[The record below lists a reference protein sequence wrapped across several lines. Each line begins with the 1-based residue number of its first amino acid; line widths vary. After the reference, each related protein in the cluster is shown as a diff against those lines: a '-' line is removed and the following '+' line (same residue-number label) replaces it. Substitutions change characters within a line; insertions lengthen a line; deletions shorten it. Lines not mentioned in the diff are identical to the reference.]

1 MPVGAVWLSERMSRE
16 LTQRSLVDW
25 DAAAQIAAKT
35 TPPGPTPAP
44 REISKAVESLRYFA
58 HESVH
63 HVHTITRL
71 DAAEN
76 LRDSTILVVDRAGW
90 AKANTQTFSVLMQ
103 PVFDRLRAKDPEK
116 FDAALR
122 GIAPTAT
129 AAEMGALVGFLSAKV
144 LGQYDPYAGLVSEA
158 AARSHPGGRLMFVAP
173 NVLWAEKELNVAP
186 EDFRLWVCLHEQTHR
201 VQFAAAPWL
210 RDHMLSQITR
220 LGALDAS
227 AWDRIRAMAASVRG
241 RSEGTRP
248 DAGLGPMTH
257 LLTPDERRTVS
268 HVTAVM
274 SLLEGHA
281 NAVMDA
287 VDASIVPS
295 VKTIRRRFDNRSAN
309 HGVVDRFIRSVL
321 GMDAKMRQYSN
332 GQKFVEHIVE
342 RAGMDRFNTVWSSP
356 ETLPTEAEIHDPQA
370 WMDRVLA

>member
-1 MPVGAVWLSERMSRE
+1 MWLSGRMSQE

-25 DAAAQIAAKT
+25 DAAAQLAAKM

-44 REISKAVESLRYFA
+44 REMSKAVESLRYFA

-76 LRDSTILVVDRAGW
+76 LRDSTVLVVDRAGW

-103 PVFDRLRAKDPEK
+103 PVFDRLRAKDPQK
-116 FDAALR
+116 FDAARR
-122 GIAPTAT
+122 GVAPTAT
-129 AAEMGALVGFLSAKV
+129 AAEMAAFVGFLSSKV
-144 LGQYDPYAGLVSEA
+144 LGQYDPYAGLVSET

-173 NVLWAEKELNVAP
+173 NVLWTEKELNVAP

-210 RDHMLSQITR
+210 RDHMLEQITS
-220 LGALDAS
+220 LGSLDAS
-227 AWDRIRAMAASVRG
+227 VWDRVRALASSVTG
-241 RSEGTRP
+241 RSRGERP
-248 DAGLGPMTH
+248 DAGLGPLTH
-257 LLTPDERRTVS
+257 LLTAQERATVS

-287 VDASIVPS
+287 VDARIVPT
-295 VKTIRRRFDNRSAN
+295 VKTIRRRFDNRSAD
-309 HGVVDRFIRSVL
+309 HSVVDRFIRSVL
-321 GMDAKMRQYSN
+321 GMDAKMRQYNN

-342 RAGMDRFNTVWSSP
+342 REGMDRFNTVWSSP
-356 ETLPTEAEIHDPQA
+356 QTLPTEAEIHDPRA
-370 WMDRVLA
+370 WVERVLR

>member
-1 MPVGAVWLSERMSRE
+1 MSQE
-16 LTQRSLVDW
+16 LTRRSLVDW
-25 DAAAQIAAKT
+25 DAAAQIAAKL
-35 TPPGPTPAP
+35 TPPGPTPGP
-44 REISKAVESLRYFA
+44 REMSRAVESLRYFA

-63 HVHTITRL
+63 HVHAITRL

-76 LRDSTILVVDRAGW
+76 LRDSTVLVVDRAGW
-90 AKANTQTFSVLMQ
+90 AKANTQTFSVLVQ
-103 PVFDRLRAKDPEK
+103 PVFDRLRAKDPGK

-122 GIAPTAT
+122 GVAPTAT
-129 AAEMGALVGFLSAKV
+129 AAEMGALMGFLSAKV
-144 LGQYDPYAGLVSEA
+144 LGQYDPYAGLVSEQ

-173 NVLWAEKELNVAP
+173 NVLWTEHELNVAP

-210 RDHMLSQITR
+210 RDHMLEQISR
-220 LGALDAS
+220 LGSLDAS
-227 AWDRIRAMAASVRG
+227 AWDRVRAAAASITG
-241 RSEGTRP
+241 RSAGRP

-257 LLTPDERRTVS
+257 LLTDAERDTVS

-287 VDASIVPS
+287 VDSSIVPS
-295 VKTIRRRFDNRSAN
+295 VKTIRRRFDDRSAT
-309 HGVVDRFIRSVL
+309 HGALDRFIRSLL

-332 GQKFVEHIVE
+332 GQRFVEYIVE
-342 RAGMDRFNTVWSSP
+342 RAGMDRFNTVWTSP

-370 WMDRVLA
+370 WMDRVLG

>member
-1 MPVGAVWLSERMSRE
+1 MSRE
-16 LTQRSLVDW
+16 LTRRSLVDW
-25 DAAAQIAAKT
+25 GAAAQIAAKV
-35 TPPGPTPAP
+35 TPPGPTPEP
-44 REISKAVESLRYFA
+44 REISRAVESLRYFA

-63 HVHTITRL
+63 HVHAITGL

-76 LRDSTILVVDRAGW
+76 LRDSTVLVVDRAGW

-103 PVFDRLRAKDPEK
+103 PVFDRLSAKDPAK
-116 FDAALR
+116 FAAAQR

-129 AAEMGALVGFLSAKV
+129 AAEIGALVGFLSSKV
-144 LGQYDPYAGLVSEA
+144 LGQYDPYAGLVSER

-173 NVLWAEKELNVAP
+173 NVLWTERELNVAP

-210 RDHMLSQITR
+210 RDHMLEQISR
-220 LGALDAS
+220 LGSLDAG
-227 AWDRIRAMAASVRG
+227 AWQRLRAVGASLAG
-241 RSEGTRP
+241 RSRDPRP
-248 DAGLGPMTH
+248 DAGLGPLTH
-257 LLTPDERRTVS
+257 LLTDEERATLS

-287 VDASIVPS
+287 VDASIVPT
-295 VKTIRRRFDNRSAN
+295 VKTIRRRFDARSST
-309 HGVVDRFIRSVL
+309 HGALDRMVRSLL

-332 GQKFVEHIVE
+332 GQKFVEHVVE
-342 RAGMDRFNTVWSSP
+342 RVGMESFNTVWSSP
-356 ETLPTEAEIHDPQA
+356 QTLPTEAEIHDPEA
-370 WMDRVLA
+370 WVRRVLG

>member
-1 MPVGAVWLSERMSRE
+1 MSQE
-16 LTQRSLVDW
+16 LTRRSLVDW
-25 DAAAQIAAKT
+25 DAAAQIAAKL
-35 TPPGPTPAP
+35 TPPGPTPGP
-44 REISKAVESLRYFA
+44 REMSRAVESLRYFA

-63 HVHTITRL
+63 HVHAITRL

-76 LRDSTILVVDRAGW
+76 LRDSTVLVVDRAGW
-90 AKANTQTFSVLMQ
+90 AKANTQTFSVLVQ
-103 PVFDRLRAKDPEK
+103 PVFDRLHAKDPGT

-122 GIAPTAT
+122 GVAPTAI

-144 LGQYDPYAGLVSEA
+144 LGQYDPYAGLVSEQ

-173 NVLWAEKELNVAP
+173 NVLWTEHELNVAP

-210 RDHMLSQITR
+210 RDHMLEQISR
-220 LGALDAS
+220 LGSLDAS
-227 AWDRIRAMAASVRG
+227 AWDRLRAAAASITG
-241 RSEGTRP
+241 RSAGRL

-257 LLTPDERRTVS
+257 LLTDAERDTVS

-287 VDASIVPS
+287 VDSSIVPS
-295 VKTIRRRFDNRSAN
+295 VKTIRRRFDDRSAT
-309 HGVVDRFIRSVL
+309 HGALDRFIRSLL

-332 GQKFVEHIVE
+332 GQRFVEYIVE
-342 RAGMDRFNTVWSSP
+342 RAGMDRFNTVWTSP
-356 ETLPTEAEIHDPQA
+356 ETLPTETEIHDPQA
-370 WMDRVLA
+370 WMDRVLG